1 MSKEKYISGLLIEP
15 NQYPRKLKIENELS
29 AFQKAVD
36 GYIECIDLPNGA
48 TIICNEEGKINGE
61 KLNRILY
68 NDAGEIVDVVAGNM
82 IVVGFDE
89 NEGDFISLT
98 PEQTD
103 DITQQFLYPDMFFKI
118 EDADTVH
125 MVNIDWLFD
134 FDGND
139 IVFNDRNTGEEK
151 HRINCKNDLEQIK
164 LYAFINR
171 NRSEV
176 IRNMSCDIKPIEIS
190 TNNEPVKFCYDIGDE
205 ER

>member
-1 MSKEKYISGLLIEP
+1 MGKGKYITGLLIEP
-15 NQYPRKLKIENELS
+15 NQFPRKIKIENELS
-29 AFQKAVD
+29 VYQKAVN

-82 IVVGFDE
+82 VVVGFNADE
-89 NEGDFISLT
+89 GEFISLT
-98 PEQTD
+98 SEQTD
-103 DITQQFLYPDMFFKI
+103 EITKQFMYPDMFFKI
-118 EDADTVH
+118 EDADTIH

-134 FDGND
+134 FDETD
-139 IVFNDRNTGEEK
+139 IVFTDRNMGEEK
-151 HRINCKNDLEQIK
+151 HRISCYNDLEQIE

-171 NRSEV
+171 NRSEI

-190 TNNEPVKFCYDIGDE
+190 ANNEPVKFCYDIGDE